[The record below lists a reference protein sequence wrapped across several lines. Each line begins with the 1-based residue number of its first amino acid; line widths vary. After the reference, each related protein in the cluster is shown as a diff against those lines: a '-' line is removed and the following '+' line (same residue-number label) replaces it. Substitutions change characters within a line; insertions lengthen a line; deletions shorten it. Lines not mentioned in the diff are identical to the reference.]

1 MKAITSDEMRTLERF
16 AVELGIPT
24 RILMEIAG
32 MRVANVAA
40 NEMKRASSACVLCG
54 SGGNGGDGFV
64 AARYLHNAGIRT
76 DVFLIS
82 PESNISSSDSLENLK
97 ILKGLQ
103 VTIVELASDE
113 SFKKLKSSII
123 DSDIVIDAMY
133 GIGMRGEIKDV
144 AARAVDLVN
153 DLKKEIKGK
162 RPYMVLSVDVPSG
175 TDASTGEVSRK
186 CVAADITVTFEYP
199 KIGLLRYPASK
210 FAGKIITASI
220 GIPKPNPIETLVQG
234 SPKKEIKRTIEGPA
248 LSEVKGLALSGVEG
262 IQVTDSRYVAGV
274 IPRRKVDY
282 HKGNCGRVLVIAGS
296 SGMMGAAVLTASA
309 ALRTGSGLVALCVP
323 DAIKDIVNSM
333 SLETVVAGFADM
345 DEKLEDC
352 DCIAIGPGLSKGK
365 NITKIVG
372 GLIRSKKIRVPMV
385 IDADGLNAITDP
397 SILISAGKDIIL
409 TPHPGE
415 LSRLC
420 GKSINEIQ
428 RDRIISASSFAD
440 KFGVTMVLKGA
451 NTVIAAKGRTFI
463 NPTGNP
469 GMASAGV
476 GDVLTGIIAS
486 LIGQGVDAF
495 NAAVAGAYI
504 HGMAGNLA
512 ASIKGEH
519 GLIASDIIDS
529 IPYTLASIL

>member
-1 MKAITSDEMRTLERF
+1 
-16 AVELGIPT
+16 
-24 RILMEIAG
+24 MEIAG
-32 MRVANVAA
+32 MRIANAAA
-40 NEMKRASSACVLCG
+40 NEIKRASSACVLCG

-64 AARYLHNAGIRT
+64 AARYLHSAGIKT
-76 DVFLIS
+76 EVFLIS
-82 PESNISSSDSLENLK
+82 PESKISSADSLENLK
-97 ILKGLQ
+97 ILKSLHL
-103 VTIVELASDE
+103 TIIELASDD
-113 SFKKLKSSII
+113 SFKQLKSSII
-123 DSDIVIDAMY
+123 DSNIVIDAMY
-133 GIGMRGEIKDV
+133 GIGSRGEIKDV

-162 RPYMVLSVDVPSG
+162 RPYTVLSVDVPSG
-175 TDASTGEVSRK
+175 TDASTGEVSGK
-186 CVAADITVTFEYP
+186 CVSADITVTFEYP

-220 GIPKPNPIETLVQG
+220 GIPKPNPIEPQIQV
-234 SPKKEIKRTIEGPA
+234 SPKKEIKQMI
-248 LSEVKGLALSGVEG
+248 EG

-282 HKGNCGRVLVIAGS
+282 NKGNCGKVLVIAGS
-296 SGMMGAAVLTASA
+296 SGMMGAAVLTANA
-309 ALRTGSGLVALCVP
+309 ALRTGSGLVTLCVP
-323 DAIKDIVNSM
+323 DKIKDMVNSM
-333 SLETVVAGFADM
+333 SLETVVAGFADL
-345 DEKLEDC
+345 DEKLKEC

-365 NITKIVG
+365 NVIKIVS
-372 GLIRSKKIRVPMV
+372 GLIRSKKIKVPLV

-397 SILISAGKDIIL
+397 SILKAAGKEMVL

-415 LSRLC
+415 FSRLC
-420 GKSINEIQ
+420 GKPIDEIQ
-428 RDRIISASSFAD
+428 RNRIISASRFAD
-440 KFGVTMVLKGA
+440 KYGVTTVLKGA
-451 NTVIAAKGRTFI
+451 YTVIAGGGRTFI

-486 LIGQGVDAF
+486 LIGQGADVF
-495 NAAVAGAYI
+495 NSAVAGTYI